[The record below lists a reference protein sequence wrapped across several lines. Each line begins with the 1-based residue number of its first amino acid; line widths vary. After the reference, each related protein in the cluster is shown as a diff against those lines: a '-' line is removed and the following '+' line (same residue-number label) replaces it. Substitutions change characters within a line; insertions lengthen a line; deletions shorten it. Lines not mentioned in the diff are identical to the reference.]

1 MTPARRGDAGLTLVE
16 VLVSLAI
23 FAVIG
28 VAGLAILN
36 TVARTGERTEGR
48 LDRLAEIDRAFLV
61 IRRDLMQIAPAAVTL
76 GDSAFAFRRLAADGA
91 VPVTFLVEDTTLTRR
106 IGQAAAGDA
115 VDQTLLSGTASIRW
129 RLLDG
134 ARAWHTVWP
143 PLNAEAAGR
152 PLAAEMTLEVWRAGA
167 DSPDTITR
175 LFTLPAG
182 QGR

>member
-1 MTPARRGDAGLTLVE
+1 MTRARTGDAGLSLIE

-48 LDRLAEIDRAFLV
+48 LERLAEIDRAFLI
-61 IRRDLMQIAPAAVTL
+61 IRRDLAQIAPSEITL
-76 GDSAFAFRRLAADGA
+76 DGDVLVFRRANADGQVALAFRI
-91 VPVTFLVEDTTLTRR
+91 EDTTLTRHV
-106 IGQAAAGDA
+106 GDTGSGP
-115 VDQTLLSGTASIRW
+115 VDQHLLSQTTAAQW

-134 ARAWHTVWP
+134 SQDWHTLWP
-143 PLNAEAAGR
+143 PADGSTTGR
-152 PLAAEMTLEVWRAGA
+152 PLAAELTLKLRRNDADMPEVV
-167 DSPDTITR
+167 TR
-175 LFTLPAG
+175 LFPLPAG